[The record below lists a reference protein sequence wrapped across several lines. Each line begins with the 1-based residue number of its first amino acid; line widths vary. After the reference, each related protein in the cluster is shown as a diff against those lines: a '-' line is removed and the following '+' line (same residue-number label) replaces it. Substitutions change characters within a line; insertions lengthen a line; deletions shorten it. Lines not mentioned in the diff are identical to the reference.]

1 MSRSGRP
8 LKLSKKNLNNIV
20 KSVNNRCGLSQH
32 KIAQVHYSTISRN
45 LQRRTSIVIRKHRK
59 APKMNNEQQ
68 QVRARKNCG
77 ELYRKLLNGCD
88 LNMDDE
94 KYFKL
99 TGNNVIGNRYFY
111 SGDPATALPKVK
123 FQCKT
128 KFEAK
133 VMIWMAMS
141 SKSTSDIYVH
151 KSIQAVNQETYLKEC
166 INKRLLPF
174 IAKYHSNGNSLFWPD
189 LAKAH
194 YSNIVQQCLTEKNIP
209 FVSRVD
215 NPPNVPQARPTE
227 TVWTVLERKIYE
239 NNWESKNIDHL
250 VKRIKQK
257 AKELDQAMLQGM
269 IEDVGKKLRA
279 MWRDGLYSVL

>member
-1 MSRSGRP
+1 
-8 LKLSKKNLNNIV
+8 
-20 KSVNNRCGLSQH
+20 
-32 KIAQVHYSTISRN
+32 
-45 LQRRTSIVIRKHRK
+45 
-59 APKMNNEQQ
+59 MNNEQQ
-68 QVRARKNCG
+68 QVRARKNYG
-77 ELYRKLLNGCD
+77 KLYQKLLNGCD
-88 LNMDDE
+88 LIIDDE

-99 TGNNVIGNRYFY
+99 TGNNVIGNRYFC
-111 SGDPATALPKVK
+111 STDPATAPPKVK
-123 FQCKT
+123 FRCKT

-133 VMIWMAMS
+133 VMIWMGMS
-141 SKSTSDIYVH
+141 SKGTSDIYVH

-174 IAKYHSNGNSLFWPD
+174 IAKYHSNGNYLFWPD

-215 NPPNVPQARPTE
+215 NPPNVPQARPVE

-239 NNWESKNIDHL
+239 NNWEAKNIDHL

-257 AKELDQAMLQGM
+257 AKELHQEML
-269 IEDVGKKLRA
+269 
-279 MWRDGLYSVL
+279 